1 MRERTMVR
9 ESVGKRCGPPRCGS
23 RGSVARTA
31 SVLAALLLGVVV
43 VADTAAQSLGGTAGQ
58 TPATAAKEAY
68 AYVVFPTIG
77 KAGFVFGGS
86 RGTGLVFE
94 GGKVV
99 GDAKV
104 TQASFGLQA
113 RYESYSELVFFKD
126 KATFESFKSGKIKMS
141 AQASAVAV
149 KEGAAVKT
157 SYNDGVAVFV
167 KAKAGLILDASVGGQ
182 KFTFEPKQ

>member
-1 MRERTMVR
+1 M
-9 ESVGKRCGPPRCGS
+9 
-23 RGSVARTA
+23 ARTA

-149 KEGAAVKT
+149 KEGAAVKI
-157 SYNDGVAVFV
+157 SYNEGVAVFV
-167 KAKAGLILDASVGGQ
+167 KSKGGLMADASVGGQ
-182 KFTFEPKQ
+182 KFKFEPKQ